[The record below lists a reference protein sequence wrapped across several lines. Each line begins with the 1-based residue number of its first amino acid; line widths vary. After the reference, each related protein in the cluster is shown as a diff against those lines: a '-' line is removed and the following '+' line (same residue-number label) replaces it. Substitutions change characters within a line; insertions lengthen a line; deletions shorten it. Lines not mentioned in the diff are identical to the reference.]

1 MPTGMP
7 ITSENETAA
16 NISASVWM
24 LGSHS
29 PISANEAN
37 AARTISPARRPP
49 KRATISVP
57 VTVTPSQVIHSSASV
72 KALTVHSAIARNAS
86 RIEKMKFGSVA
97 ERWSISQPWK
107 SSSSSGSADHTSADG
122 HG

>member
-24 LGSHS
+24 LGSHN

-49 KRATISVP
+49 KRATINVP
-57 VTVTPSQVIHSSASV
+57 RP
-72 KALTVHSAIARNAS
+72 
-86 RIEKMKFGSVA
+86 
-97 ERWSISQPWK
+97 
-107 SSSSSGSADHTSADG
+107 
-122 HG
+122 